1 MGFNKG
7 EKGQGAMGTENVATS
22 LGSFLRS
29 QTRLRGW
36 ELFEKQRNSQQ
47 GNQMLLQRLEITQNR
62 QDKQGSTY
70 IFFHI

>member
-7 EKGQGAMGTENVATS
+7 EKGQGAVGTENVATS

-47 GNQMLLQRLEITQNR
+47 GNQMLLQ
-62 QDKQGSTY
+62 
-70 IFFHI
+70 